1 MKKDIIY
8 EKNMKKDAEMD
19 NIAAIHYKRPV
30 SYQELTD
37 KQFDAIIERGLN
49 DYQEGRVYT
58 TEEVF
63 NELDKI

>member
-37 KQFDAIIERGLN
+37 KR
-49 DYQEGRVYT
+49 
-58 TEEVF
+58 
-63 NELDKI
+63 KIRNMYYF